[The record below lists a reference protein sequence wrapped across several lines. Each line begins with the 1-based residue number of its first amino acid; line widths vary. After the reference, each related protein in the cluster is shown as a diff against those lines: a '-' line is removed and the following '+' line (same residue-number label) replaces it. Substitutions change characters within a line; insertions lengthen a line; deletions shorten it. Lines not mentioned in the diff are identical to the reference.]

1 MIGLKPCYTPTETQA
16 TEIREAQQ
24 PLVCPE
30 TVQEVDQGM
39 GLESEIADIGPSN
52 LGNEVGNEGQK
63 QSSGVVTRSGRKVK
77 TPRYLSDY
85 A

>member
-1 MIGLKPCYTPTETQA
+1 
-16 TEIREAQQ
+16 
-24 PLVCPE
+24 
-30 TVQEVDQGM
+30 M

-52 LGNEVGNEGQK
+52 LGNEVGGEGQK
-63 QSSGVVTRSGRKVK
+63 QGSGVVTRSGRKVK